1 MINSIYQILLLG
13 EQQELTSVVQSHLE
27 TMLQGMQISKLSYRI
42 LFSKDFHKVSLG
54 INPTV
59 ALYFTGDKE
68 KVTSIISELK
78 SKSVVI
84 IPIVDSFDNAAHLL
98 PEILKEINGAPVKD
112 TKDTNGIN
120 EVCNH
125 VLTNLGLLTRDRNVF
140 ISYKR
145 IDTKQLANQLYNEFM
160 HSGYN
165 VFLDTESLSMGVNF
179 QKSLRHRLADSFVLV
194 LLNSE
199 HFFDANSKWT
209 LEEYNTAQQLQIG
222 ICSIMMPNVSI
233 NRKLNFSDFVRLEES
248 DFVGVSLKDLKLEEL
263 VLHIKSI
270 YARLYESRK
279 QSLTNAFTAHLQKR
293 HINFVQEI
301 DGTLSVTSSKLSC
314 KIIPLIGIPKSW
326 DYYVSDLKQQKNN
339 GKPVFLL
346 YNDQCIL
353 DEWLKHL
360 SWLEEKSGVHTINI
374 NESSPWIQTNL

>member
-1 MINSIYQILLLG
+1 MANSIYQILLLG
-13 EQQELTSVVQSHLE
+13 EQQKLASAVLSHLE
-27 TMLQGMQISKLSYRI
+27 AMLQGMQVSKHSYSI
-42 LFSKDFHKVSLG
+42 LHSEDFHKVSLG

-59 ALYFTGDKE
+59 ALYFTGDRDKDI
-68 KVTSIISELK
+68 SILSELK
-78 SKSVVI
+78 SKAIVI
-84 IPIVDSFDNAAHLL
+84 IPIVDSCENAAHLL
-98 PEILKEINGAPVKD
+98 PKILKEINAAPIKD
-112 TKDTNGIN
+112 AKDIDRIN
-120 EVCNH
+120 EVCNY
-125 VLTNLGLLTRDRNVF
+125 VLTNIGLLTRDRNVF

-145 IDTKQLANQLYNEFM
+145 GDAKQIANQLYNEFL

-199 HFFDANSKWT
+199 HFFDINSKWT
-209 LEEYNTAQQLQIG
+209 LEEYNTAQKLQIG
-222 ICSIMMPNVSI
+222 ICSIMMPNVAI
-233 NRKLNFSDFVRLEES
+233 NRELNFSDFVRLEDS
-248 DFVGVSLKDLKLEEL
+248 DFAGDSLKDTKLGEL

-293 HINFVQEI
+293 NICFVQEI

-353 DEWLKHL
+353 DEWLRHL

-374 NESSPWIQTNL
+374 NESLSWIQRNL

>member
-13 EQQELTSVVQSHLE
+13 ERQELASVVQSHLE
-27 TMLQGMQISKLSYRI
+27 TTLQGMQISKCSYRI
-42 LFSKDFHKVSLG
+42 LHSKDFHKVSLG
-54 INPTV
+54 INPTI
-59 ALYFTGDKE
+59 ALYFIGDTGKDA
-68 KVTSIISELK
+68 SILSELK
-78 SKSVVI
+78 NKSVVI
-84 IPIVDSFDNAAHLL
+84 IPIVDSFDNVAYLL
-98 PEILKEINGAPVKD
+98 PETLRDINAASVKNVND
-112 TKDTNGIN
+112 TDGIN

-145 IDTKQLANQLYNEFM
+145 VDTQRIANQLYEKFL

-199 HFFDANSKWT
+199 HFFDAKSKWT
-209 LEEYNTAQQLQIG
+209 LEEYNTAQKLQIG
-222 ICSIMMPNVSI
+222 ICSIMMPNVTI
-233 NRKLNFSDFVRLEES
+233 KRELNFSDFVRLETS
-248 DFVGVSLKDLKLEEL
+248 DLVGDSLKESKLEEV

-279 QSLTNAFTAHLQKR
+279 QSLTNAFTEHLQKQR
-293 HINFVQEI
+293 ITFVQEI
-301 DGTLSVTSSKLSC
+301 DGGLSITSKKLSC
-314 KIIPLIGIPKSW
+314 KVIPLIGIPKSW

-353 DEWLKHL
+353 EEWLSHL

-374 NESSPWIQTNL
+374 NESSSWIQRNL